1 MARENLL
8 RAAASG
14 ELDRALKEIKELP
27 GGVIVID
34 SSNSN
39 ITIILITTIIVIVF
53 IRITNLI
60 FLLLL

>member
-14 ELDRALKEIKELP
+14 ELERALKEIKELP

-53 IRITNLI
+53 IRITN
-60 FLLLL
+60 